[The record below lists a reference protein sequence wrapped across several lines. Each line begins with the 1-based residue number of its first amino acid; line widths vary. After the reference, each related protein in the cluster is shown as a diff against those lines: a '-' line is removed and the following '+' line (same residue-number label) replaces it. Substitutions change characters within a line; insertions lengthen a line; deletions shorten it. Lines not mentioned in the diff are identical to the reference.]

1 MDFSPLMIYFLVWSI
16 MTVQAFHLAQ
26 SLRAAINRGDK
37 VRNIAKA
44 FCSIF
49 CIFVG
54 LFFLFSHLSVAF
66 HTKKIFILAFHTF
79 IIIFQM
85 VMIWLPKPE

>member
-16 MTVQAFHLAQ
+16 MTVLAFNLAQ
-26 SLRAAINRGDK
+26 GLRAAINRGDK
-37 VRNIAKA
+37 VRNIAKV

-49 CIFVG
+49 CISVG
-54 LFFLFSHLSVAF
+54 LFFFFSHMSVAF
-66 HTKKIFILAFHTF
+66 HTKKIFILAFHSF

-85 VMIWLPKPE
+85 VMIWFPKPK